1 MSFIG
6 IILTA
11 ALVNN
16 VVLNQ
21 LLGLCPFF
29 EATERRAAALDLGLA
44 VCLVLT
50 LTAPATWALRHHVLE
65 PLRLEYLQTLAYV
78 LLIAGIVRAVELAVR
93 KLMPAGR
100 GTLRAY
106 LPLLAANCAVLGI
119 CLLAA
124 PAAAS
129 ALQSLIAGLS
139 AGSGFL
145 LASVVLS
152 SIRSKL
158 ETEHVPAA
166 MRGLP
171 IALVS
176 AALMALAFLA
186 FDRALVAG
194 LLEKK

>member
-11 ALVNN
+11 VFVNN

-29 EATERRAAALDLGLA
+29 EATERKRSALGLGLA
-44 VCLVLT
+44 VCLVLA
-50 LTAPATWALRHHVLE
+50 LTAPATWALYYHVLQ
-65 PLRLEYLQTLAYV
+65 PLRLEYLQTLGYV
-78 LLIAGIVRAVELAVR
+78 LLIAGIVRAVDFVAG

-100 GTLRAY
+100 RALRVY
-106 LPLLAANCAVLGI
+106 LPLLAANCAVLGV
-119 CLLAA
+119 CLLAT
-124 PAAAS
+124 PAATS
-129 ALQSLIAGLS
+129 AQQSGIAGLS
-139 AGSGFL
+139 AGAGFL

-158 ETEHVPAA
+158 ETEHVPAP

-171 IALVS
+171 LALVS

-186 FDRALVAG
+186 FDRVLFAG

>member
-1 MSFIG
+1 MSLIG
-6 IILTA
+6 TILTA
-11 ALVNN
+11 VFVNN

-29 EATERRAAALDLGLA
+29 EATERKAAAWDLGLA

-50 LTAPATWALRHHVLE
+50 LTAPATWSLYHYVLR

-78 LLIAGIVRAVELAVR
+78 LSIAAIVRVVELAAG
-93 KLMPAGR
+93 KLIPAGR
-100 GTLRAY
+100 RAPRTY
-106 LPLLAANCAVLGI
+106 LPLLAANCAVLGV

-124 PAAAS
+124 PAAES
-129 ALQSLIAGLS
+129 ALQSAIAGLS

-158 ETEHVPAA
+158 ATEHVPAA

-176 AALMALAFLA
+176 AGLMALAFLA
-186 FDRALVAG
+186 FDRALLAG
-194 LLEKK
+194 LLGKK